1 MWLLVW
7 NLVLIVVICSSVRGV
22 ANLCVLEESGLGC
35 SDACTCG
42 RDTGTTDSYVLWVG
56 SLLMIGCAFATVL
69 EWLWVEFSN
78 SGKVVVYVFEEPVQ
92 FAVALEL
99 QLVKTEV
106 YRFAI
111 K

>member
-1 MWLLVW
+1 MRPRYRDDGL
-7 NLVLIVVICSSVRGV
+7 VRGAGGV
-22 ANLCVLEESGLGC
+22 DIN
-35 SDACTCG
+35 D
-42 RDTGTTDSYVLWVG
+42 WVRVRNRAG
-56 SLLMIGCAFATVL
+56 VVVGGV
-69 EWLWVEFSN
+69 
-78 SGKVVVYVFEEPVQ
+78 SGKVVEYVFEEPVQ